1 MSQKTLNHL
10 KSYPYDKNQSHKKIE
25 QLVTE
30 PRTTFKQFSELL
42 STRSSDESIGG
53 DTEKYLEGGTASAT
67 IIKDLQ
73 RNLISFKV

>member
-53 DTEKYLEGGTASAT
+53 DTEKYFEGDTASAT